1 MEAVGLPVGGSTG
14 SALSHLEG
22 ALSGWS
28 YTADGLIGLDPSD
41 SKPLLARYDLPT
53 AAKTLSKTA
62 VASRTAGGLWR
73 WHELLPVRSWEFV
86 VHTGEGSTPLAPE
99 RRVGPRLGLANLLS
113 KRESLNPTG
122 SFKARGMAV
131 AVSRAV
137 ELGARHLV
145 APTLTL
151 E

>member
-41 SKPLLARYDLPT
+41 SKPLLARYDLST

-62 VASRTAGGLWR
+62 VPSRTAGGLFSGR
-73 WHELLPVRSWEFV
+73 PPGPSQVTQPNGQRLEADIRSQAGV
-86 VHTGEGSTPLAPE
+86 AL
-99 RRVGPRLGLANLLS
+99 RVAR
-113 KRESLNPTG
+113 KRSGKL
-122 SFKARGMAV
+122 
-131 AVSRAV
+131 
-137 ELGARHLV
+137 
-145 APTLTL
+145 
-151 E
+151 